1 MLLLVLAIHLGK
13 TRAYL
18 VVKVYDRIRRKQI
31 NMKKNIWLVI
41 GTIVLLA
48 AMVSAFVM
56 IQPTAKDIL
65 TQTLETS
72 KTIENAHAIVNV
84 SVDSPEEKT
93 SATIEVWGRHEE
105 DGLGAFRLEVL
116 ETDKEEAVGGVIVS
130 DGETVWA
137 YSPAKGKVFVGT
149 VEEAK
154 AAIEEK
160 QPFSGEFDKS
170 DFEHPENAEEAV
182 DKLLEYFEAERS
194 GSEMIADADAYILEL
209 TPIAEQMPAEYAAVG
224 GLLNLWIDKS
234 RNVPLA
240 AAYTGGSM
248 GEVHI
253 TAIELDVNEG
263 VDNTRFSFEI
273 PNGVE
278 VLDFEELKPQ
288 SLTLDE
294 AAASAEF
301 EFLTPDATPEGA
313 TLVDV
318 LEVRGAIVQRY
329 TLTDGGSFSI
339 AQGQS
344 DETPKPSTEEQAV
357 EVRGEAG
364 SLFVSEDGSRVLLT
378 WSENGVYFYVAG
390 DISPNQALEIAES
403 LK

>member
-1 MLLLVLAIHLGK
+1 MDKKK
-13 TRAYL
+13 TTWL
-18 VVKVYDRIRRKQI
+18 VV
-31 NMKKNIWLVI
+31 
-41 GTIVLLA
+41 GAIVLLA
-48 AMVSAFVM
+48 ATVSAFVM
-56 IQPTAKDIL
+56 MQPTARDIL
-65 TQTLETS
+65 IETVDTS
-72 KTIENAHAIVNV
+72 KTIDNAHAVVDV
-84 SVDSPEEKT
+84 SVDSPEEKV
-93 SATIEVWGRHEE
+93 SATIEVWGRHNE
-105 DGLGAFRLEVL
+105 DGPGAFRLEVL

-149 VEEAK
+149 VAEAK
-154 AAIEEK
+154 AAMEEK
-160 QPFSGEFDKS
+160 RPLGGEFDKS

-182 DKLLEYFEAERS
+182 DKLLEYFEAERA
-194 GSEMIADADAYILEL
+194 GSETVANSNTYLLEL
-209 TPIAEQMPAEYAAVG
+209 KPIPEQMPSEYAAVG

-248 GEVHI
+248 GEVSF
-253 TAIELDVNEG
+253 TAVELEVNQG
-263 VDNTRFSFEI
+263 VDESIFSFEI
-273 PNGVE
+273 PDGVE
-278 VLDFEELKPQ
+278 VVSFADLNPE

-301 EFLTPDATPEGA
+301 EFLTPDVTPDGA

-318 LEVRGAIVQRY
+318 VEVRGAIVQRY

-357 EVRGEAG
+357 EVRGVAG
-364 SLFVSEDGSRVLLT
+364 SLFASEDGDRVLLT
-378 WSENGVYFYVAG
+378 WSEGDVFFYVAG
-390 DISPNQALEIAES
+390 DITSGQALQIA
-403 LK
+403 